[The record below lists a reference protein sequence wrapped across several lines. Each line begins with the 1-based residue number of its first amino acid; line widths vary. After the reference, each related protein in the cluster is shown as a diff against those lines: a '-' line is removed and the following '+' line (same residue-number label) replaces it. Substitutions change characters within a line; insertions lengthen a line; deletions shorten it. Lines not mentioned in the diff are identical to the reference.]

1 MLTTNDELL
10 SGSSECAALAQLGLR
25 TLSKFNLESTNRSV
39 DILKNGLRFDDA
51 YFFRLVKSKF
61 GNLSSKSIW
70 L

>member
-39 DILKNGLRFDDA
+39 DILKNGLPLR
-51 YFFRLVKSKF
+51 RCIL
-61 GNLSSKSIW
+61 LSSGKK
-70 L
+70 